1 MFIHELL
8 VRLSEHKHSN
18 GADPDDIRIDNVIW
32 SATLRAHIY
41 KARVF
46 LFFVL
51 PIFFATSFCLF

>member
-18 GADPDDIRIDNVIW
+18 GADTDDIRMDNVIW

-41 KARVF
+41 YGKSIVKMYNNYSQF
-46 LFFVL
+46 WDV
-51 PIFFATSFCLF
+51 